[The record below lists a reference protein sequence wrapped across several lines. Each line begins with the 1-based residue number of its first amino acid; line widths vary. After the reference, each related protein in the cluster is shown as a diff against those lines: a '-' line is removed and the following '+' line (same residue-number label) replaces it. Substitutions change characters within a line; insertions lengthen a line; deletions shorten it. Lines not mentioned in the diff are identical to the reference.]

1 MSTLIK
7 MGNNTVKPITSI
19 MLGTLMSK
27 AQSSIKRFIIAY
39 LVKIK
44 DSHDSMAVLFCI
56 QLVGD
61 KIKNVIRGWFAYS
74 GQK

>member
-1 MSTLIK
+1 
-7 MGNNTVKPITSI
+7 
-19 MLGTLMSK
+19 MSK